1 MAACRWQE
9 KTIEDFLKGDPLWA
23 GFLERA
29 GFEERAEHEKRRLVL
44 LERLKKKFKGPAG
57 HVSDE
62 NSGRFEITLDLRKPP
77 PPAEEEEL
85 SYTNAHTA
93 GTLRIVGFSGFTT
106 KEEIVA
112 HLKREEL
119 WPNVRRVVLVPW
131 VWPVTTLEVFISNSR
146 DIELDLWYKHAD
158 DNIYMYEPRDERFFL
173 EMLPKK
179 LARAVYLR
187 STDLLKAAREKRL
200 WKALAAADRCTLP
213 RVPLQPLYEAYRTLD
228 YMAYKTKRLCMLVQS
243 VDDDLPRRISLLSFL
258 SPRVTVIVLGG
269 QHLQTLFAL
278 QRLSTLQEGA
288 QLVLFEPVN
297 SCPVTKCKI
306 DDIGRQLERLERA
319 EEAFLRNANR
329 GCVEYTSRR
338 IALSRFQ
345 AVRALANQQKHV
357 GDRELGAVYI
367 LPDNTNL
374 LEDET
379 N

>member
-1 MAACRWQE
+1 MAGWQE

-23 GFLERA
+23 GFLERV

-57 HVSDE
+57 RGGSDE
-62 NSGRFEITLDLRKPP
+62 NAGRFEITLDLRKPP
-77 PPAEEEEL
+77 QPAEL

-93 GTLRIVGFSGFTT
+93 GALYIVGFSPFTT
-106 KEEIVA
+106 KEEIVS

-119 WPNVRRVVLVPW
+119 WPNVRRAVLVPW
-131 VWPVTTLEVFISNSR
+131 AWLVAEYEVFISNSR
-146 DIELDLWYKHAD
+146 DIEVDLWYKHTD
-158 DNIYMYEPRDERFFL
+158 DATYMYDPKDERFFL

-200 WKALAAADRCTLP
+200 WRTLAATDRCTLP
-213 RVPLQPLYEAYRTLD
+213 RVPLQPLYETYRTMD
-228 YMAYKTKRLCMLVQS
+228 YMAYKSKRLCMLVQT
-243 VDDDLPRRISLLSFL
+243 VDDDLPRRVSLLSFL

-269 QHLQTLFAL
+269 QHLQSLFAL

-329 GCVEYTSRR
+329 GSVEYTSRR

-345 AVRALANQQKHV
+345 AVRALAKQQKDV
-357 GDRELGAVYI
+357 GDGELGAVDI
-367 LPDNTNL
+367 LPDNADL
-374 LEDET
+374 LEDKAD
-379 N
+379 